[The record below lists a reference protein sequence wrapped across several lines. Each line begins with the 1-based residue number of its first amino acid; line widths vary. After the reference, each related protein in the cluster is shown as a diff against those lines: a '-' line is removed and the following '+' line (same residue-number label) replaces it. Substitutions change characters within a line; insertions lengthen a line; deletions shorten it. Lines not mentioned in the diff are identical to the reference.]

1 MSQHRFLPH
10 VIASATGAANDNL
23 FKQVFTVALT
33 GWALRHGQTGAAA
46 EQHGQMLTQIA
57 GLVFLVPFA
66 LLAPLAGALGD
77 RLPRNRIAQAV
88 RGIELVLVC
97 LGAYAFSQD
106 HVGLMLL
113 ALGAL
118 AIQSAFFSPAKL
130 SLISDLVAPAR
141 VSSANGMLQA
151 VTIVAILAGTALA
164 VGTDPVVQ
172 TWVTPGQALWGMGM
186 VLAAI
191 GAVAAFGYP
200 RLQPS
205 DRNAPLRP
213 FALHAPLV
221 ALGKAPGLVAPAL
234 ALGGFWGLA
243 AAANIQVLTT
253 GKFAFGLDQ
262 SGCAILILILSGG
275 IILGALCAPR
285 WESRA
290 FPAGLPLVGAAIA
303 AITLAFA
310 GTSTAR
316 GNLGLG
322 SFGWCLFIT
331 GFGCGL
337 WEVPLQNLLL
347 QRAPVAIRNQ
357 VMSGAGMVGTL
368 AMLATIA
375 LCLPLSGLLHLSAP
389 AVLATLAW
397 ITLAFVIV
405 VALKYRRQLGAWLL
419 GRAIRI
425 CYPIQ
430 VEGLE
435 NLPESG
441 GCVVI
446 CNHLSYADGL
456 ILGSCLPRPAR
467 YLVYRTYLKTPVV
480 GWILSVAGAIP
491 ISAEHGRRA
500 LTASIDAAVEAAS
513 AGEVVVIF
521 PEGKITRGGQMDSFR
536 AGMERIAGRA
546 GVPIVPA
553 YLHGLWGALA
563 SRAPKRGW
571 NPLRRVALRLGAP
584 LPATTDANAAR
595 NQVLQLSYDDAQHRA
610 THIQVT
616 LGSAFLTQ
624 AKRHPRRIAVQDA
637 GGSLG
642 TLTLAGLAQA
652 LWPRLG
658 IASDERRVGILLPPG
673 RAGAIVNVA
682 CALAGRT
689 AVNLNH
695 TVGPGQLQQLCDLAG
710 VRTVISAGP
719 YLAKIGDISLTA
731 RMVQVEDLL
740 KGLSRLRILRAMLG
754 TLLLP
759 ATWLAQGRPEDVAAI
774 IFSSGSTGMPK
785 GVELTHRHI
794 LANCAAVTEAMHL
807 VPGQD
812 VILSPLPLFH
822 SFGLIP
828 GTWLGL
834 VTGLRIANQ
843 PDPRDG
849 AALGKLAAAAKA
861 TFLLG
866 TPTFVRGW
874 LRRIEPE
881 QFQHLRYAVVGAERC
896 DSDLKRQFKDRYGA
910 DLLEGYGC
918 TELSPVAT
926 LNLPDVAHPDGPE
939 IRSREG
945 SVGRPLPGIHVF
957 TVHPESKELLL
968 AGAEG
973 LLIVRSAARMRGY
986 LDRDDLSTAAFIHA
1000 GYNTGDIGRVDRDG
1014 FVFITGRLARFA
1026 KIGGEMVPLD
1036 NVEVALQNQA
1046 GDEVEVAVAA
1056 IPDPAKGERLIVLT
1070 TGTVATATAW
1080 LAALDSLPA
1089 LWRPKAG
1096 DIRHVEAIPKLGTGK
1111 RDLGG
1116 IKRLALGEGAGP

>member
-33 GWALRHGQTGAAA
+33 GWALRHGQTGPAA

-57 GLVFLVPFA
+57 GLVFLIPFA

-77 RLPRNRIAQAV
+77 RLPRNRIAQSV
-88 RGIELVLVC
+88 RWLELLLVC
-97 LGAYAFSQD
+97 LGAYAFSRD
-106 HVGLMLL
+106 HVGLMLA

-118 AIQSAFFSPAKL
+118 SVQSAFFSPAKL
-130 SLISDLVAPAR
+130 SLVSDLVAPAR
-141 VSSANGMLQA
+141 VSAANGMLQA

-164 VGTDPVVQ
+164 VGTDPAVQ
-172 TWVTPGQALWGMGM
+172 TWVSPGQALWGMGM

-191 GAVAAFGYP
+191 GAVAALGYP
-200 RLQPS
+200 RLQAS
-205 DRNAPLRP
+205 DPQAPLRP

-221 ALGKAPGLVAPAL
+221 VLGKAPGLLAPAL

-253 GKFAFGLDQ
+253 GRFAFGLEQ
-262 SGCAILILILSGG
+262 SGCAILVLILSGG

-290 FPAGLPLVGAAIA
+290 FPAGLPLIGAGIA
-303 AITLAFA
+303 AISLAFA
-310 GTSTAR
+310 GTKTAY
-316 GNLGLG
+316 GHLDLD
-322 SFGWCLFIT
+322 SFAWCLFIT

-337 WEVPLQNLLL
+337 WEVPLQNILL

-389 AVLATLAW
+389 AVLAILAW
-397 ITLAFVIV
+397 ITLLLVVIV
-405 VALKYRRQLGAWLL
+405 AGVYRRQLGAWMLS
-419 GRAIRI
+419 RAIRVF
-425 CYPIQ
+425 YPMQ

-467 YLVYRTYLKTPVV
+467 YLVYRTFLKTPVV
-480 GWILSVAGAIP
+480 GWILHVAGAIP
-491 ISAEHGRRA
+491 ISADHGRRA
-500 LTASIDAAVEAAS
+500 LTESIDAAVEAAR

-553 YLHGLWGALA
+553 HLHGLWGALS

-584 LPATTDANAAR
+584 LPATTDAIFAR
-595 NQVLQLSYDDAQHRA
+595 NQVLQLSYDDAQQRA
-610 THIQVT
+610 TTSQVT
-616 LGSAFLTQ
+616 LGSAFLAQ

-637 GGSLG
+637 GGTLG
-642 TLTLAGLAQA
+642 TLALAGLAQA
-652 LWPRLG
+652 LWPKMG
-658 IASDERRVGILLPPG
+658 IASDEQRIGILLPPG
-673 RAGAIVNVA
+673 RAGAIVNLA

-695 TVGPGQLQQLCDLAG
+695 TVGAEQLQQLSELAG
-710 VRTVISAGP
+710 IRTVISAGP
-719 YLAKIGDISLTA
+719 YLAKMGDLALTA
-731 RMVQVEDLL
+731 RIIHVEDLL
-740 KGLSRLRILRAMLG
+740 KGLGRMRILRAMLG

-759 ATWLAQGRPEDVAAI
+759 AAWLVQARPDDVAAI

-794 LANCAAVTEAMHL
+794 LANCAATIEAMHL
-807 VPGQD
+807 IPGQD

-834 VTGLRIANQ
+834 VNGLRIANQ

-896 DSDLKRQFKDRYGA
+896 DADLKRQFKERYGA

-926 LNLPDVAHPDGPE
+926 LNLPDVPHPDGPE
-939 IRSREG
+939 IRSRDG

-957 TVHPESKELLL
+957 TVHPETREVL
-968 AGAEG
+968 APGAEG

-986 LDRDDLSTAAFIHA
+986 LNREELTISAFIHD
-1000 GYNTGDIGRVDRDG
+1000 GYNTGDIGKIDRDG

-1036 NVEVALQNQA
+1036 NVEAALQAQA
-1046 GDEVEVAVAA
+1046 GDDIEVAVAA

-1070 TGTVATATAW
+1070 TGTVADTTTW
-1080 LAALDSLPA
+1080 LAGLESLPA
-1089 LWRPKAG
+1089 LWRPKSA
-1096 DIRHVEAIPKLGTGK
+1096 DIRVVEAIPKLGTGK

-1116 IKRLALGEGAGP
+1116 IKRVALGQADG